1 MYRKV
6 ISIGDRR
13 FSIIRIAR
21 EDRTSEEAK
30 EAIKESNELIDVVLR
45 DGKGSLLF
53 CQEVKDVQFRDVL
66 IEQTAE

>member
-13 FSIIRIAR
+13 FSIIRVAR